1 MSVARKTDRSLDE
14 ADMRILRVLQR
25 EPALTIAELGERV
38 GLSHTPCWRR
48 VKQMEESGVIQGRAV
63 VLDPEALGFEVSVF
77 CLVRLKQHDEDTL
90 NEFEEAARR
99 LPEILQCYSLAGEND
114 YVLRVLVRSVRDY
127 EQVVKVSLLHLPHVS
142 HVQSNFALREVKNT
156 SALPI

>member
-1 MSVARKTDRSLDE
+1 MTGSRKDGRTLDE
-14 ADMRILRVLQR
+14 ADLRILRVLQSD
-25 EPALTIAELGERV
+25 PSLTVAEIGERV

-48 VKQMEESGVIQGRAV
+48 IKQMEEAGVIRGRAV
-63 VLDPEALGFEVSVF
+63 ALDPDALGFEVSVF
-77 CLVRLKQHDEDTL
+77 CLVRLTHHDEDAL
-90 NEFEEAARR
+90 NAFEEAARR

-114 YVLRVLVRSVRDY
+114 YILRVLVRSVKEY
-127 EQVVKVSLLHLPHVS
+127 EQVVKVSILHLPHVS

>member
-1 MSVARKTDRSLDE
+1 MSGARNADRTLDE
-14 ADMRILRVLQR
+14 ADMRILRVLQK
-25 EPALTIAELGERV
+25 EPTLTVAELGERV

-48 VKQMEESGVIQGRAV
+48 VKQMEEAGVIQGRAV
-63 VLDPEALGFEVSVF
+63 VLDPDALGFEVSVF
-77 CLVRLKQHDEDTL
+77 CLVRLKQHDEETL
-90 NEFEEAARR
+90 NAFEDAARR
-99 LPEILQCYSLAGEND
+99 LPEILQCYSLAGEHD

-127 EQVVKVSLLHLPHVS
+127 EQVVKVSLLHLPHVN

>member
-1 MSVARKTDRSLDE
+1 
-14 ADMRILRVLQR
+14 MRILRVLQR

>member
-1 MSVARKTDRSLDE
+1 MSGARSTDRTLDE
-14 ADMRILRVLQR
+14 ADLRILRVLQK
-25 EPALTIAELGERV
+25 EPTLTVAELGERV

-77 CLVRLKQHDEDTL
+77 CLVRLKQHDEETL
-90 NEFEEAARR
+90 NAFEDAARL
-99 LPEILQCYSLAGEND
+99 LPEILQCYSLAGEHD